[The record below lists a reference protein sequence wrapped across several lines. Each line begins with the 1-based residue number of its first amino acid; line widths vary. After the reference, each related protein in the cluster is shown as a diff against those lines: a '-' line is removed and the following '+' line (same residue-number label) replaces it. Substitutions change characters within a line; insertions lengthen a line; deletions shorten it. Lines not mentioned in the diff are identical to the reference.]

1 LTNQSPLIVA
11 CDGNKEAV
19 VKLLLSYEVCDV
31 NIIDQYNRNALH
43 YACRKGQS
51 DVIELLL
58 KHHCNVNLNDKC
70 LKTPL
75 FIACEEVHVDIV
87 KMLIN
92 HDNCMIDVLD
102 VEGNGLLHATCGKS
116 CQSAPDHY
124 KTQHMVYSTVNG
136 RIEIIGILLGKS
148 CDVNVLNNEGQSVL
162 HAACVYGD
170 TKIVDILLR
179 SNSNVNQCNKAKKT
193 PLFIACEEG
202 YIDIVRLLI
211 ESKCEIFNHSLNGQ
225 TVLHAVAVDVI
236 EVIGIIRII
245 EVI

>member
-1 LTNQSPLIVA
+1 MQLVDN
-11 CDGNKEAV
+11 V
-19 VKLLLSYEVCDV
+19 VWV
-31 NIIDQYNRNALH
+31 
-43 YACRKGQS
+43 
-51 DVIELLL
+51 
-58 KHHCNVNLNDKC
+58 
-70 LKTPL
+70 
-75 FIACEEVHVDIV
+75 
-87 KMLIN
+87 
-92 HDNCMIDVLD
+92 
-102 VEGNGLLHATCGKS
+102 NGLLHAACGQ
-116 CQSAPDHY
+116 CCRGDDDITPD
-124 KTQHMVYSTVNG
+124 MLYSTKDG

-148 CDVNVLNNEGQSVL
+148 SDVNVLNNEGQSVL
-162 HAACVYGD
+162 HVACVYGD
-170 TKIVDILLR
+170 TKIVDILL